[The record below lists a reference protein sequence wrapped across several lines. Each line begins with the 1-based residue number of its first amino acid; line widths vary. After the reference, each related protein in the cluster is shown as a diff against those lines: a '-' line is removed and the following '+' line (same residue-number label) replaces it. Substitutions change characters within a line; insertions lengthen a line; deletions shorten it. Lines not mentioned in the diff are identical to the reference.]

1 MLAARVE
8 LPKPDKLSWEI
19 RQLTLAEVKNKQASN
34 DLTVLWEPHD
44 KQSEYLA
51 AGEFEVLYGGAA
63 GGGKTD
69 AILIDALG
77 LQQGAIDNENY
88 QAIIFRRTFPDLKD
102 LIARAHQLYP
112 DVRSGAKYDK
122 QAHVWTFPSGARIE
136 FGHGQYEADRFKY
149 RGRAF
154 QYVGFE
160 ELTLWPTS
168 VFYDYLITRV
178 RSTDPSLT
186 CYVRANTNPD
196 GPGSKWVKDRWKIP
210 IVGTQSLLD
219 IELKDE
225 ETGNITVRQRR
236 FIPARL
242 DDNPHLM
249 NSGYRETLLLI
260 GQDDPDTM
268 KALLRGRWEPL
279 PVRGAYY
286 ATEMDAA
293 RKEGRICQLHY
304 VHGEPVN
311 TFWDLGAND
320 TTAICCHQ
328 HVARQDLFI
337 NGYEAN
343 GQPLE
348 HYVKWLQDTGYVF
361 GTHYL
366 PHDADQHRQGMKD
379 NRSMK
384 EMLEGLWPG
393 QKFVVVPR
401 IQDVTVGIELTR
413 QKLHNA
419 LFDEK
424 KCGELVSSLENYR
437 KEYDEKM
444 MTFKPTPYHDWAS
457 NYADAF
463 RQWAQGFTT
472 VSAAMLGT
480 APHRPP
486 SRINRGRSWRV

>member
-1 MLAARVE
+1 MGVLSLRTREDIKRQAAEQGDFVA
-8 LPKPDKLSWEI
+8 WEGH
-19 RQLTLAEVKNKQASN
+19 EKQEEFLVAN
-34 DLTVLWEPHD
+34 
-44 KQSEYLA
+44 
-51 AGEFEVLYGGAA
+51 EFEVLYGGAA

-77 LQQGAIDNENY
+77 GAQEAMKNRNY

-102 LIARAHQLYP
+102 LIDRSLQLYP
-112 DVRSGAKYDK
+112 DAREGLTYDK
-122 QAHVWTFPSGARIE
+122 QAHVWTSSSGARIE
-136 FGHGQYEADRFKY
+136 FGHGQYEIDRFKY

-154 QYVGFE
+154 QYAGFE
-160 ELTLWPTS
+160 EVTLWPTP
-168 VFYDYLITRV
+168 VFYEYLITRV
-178 RSTDPSLT
+178 RSADPALK

-196 GPGSKWVKDRWKIP
+196 GPGAKWVKDRWKIP
-210 IVGTQSLLD
+210 MDGTATRQV
-219 IELKDE
+219 IELVDPDTG
-225 ETGNITVRQRR
+225 ETTTRTRR

-242 DDNPHLM
+242 SDNPHLAT
-249 NSGYRETLLLI
+249 SGYRQTLILI
-260 GQDDPDTM
+260 GQSDPDSM
-268 KALLRGRWEPL
+268 EALLKGLWKPL
-279 PVRGAYY
+279 PVRGSYY

-293 RKEGRICQLHY
+293 RKEGRICELRY
-304 VHGEPVN
+304 THGEPVN

-320 TTAICCHQ
+320 TTAIACHQ
-328 HVARQDLFI
+328 HVARQHLFI
-337 NGYEAN
+337 NGFEAN

-379 NRSMK
+379 NRSMR
-384 EMLEGLWPG
+384 EMLEALWPG
-393 QKFVVVPR
+393 QAFIVVPR

-419 LFDEK
+419 YFDEK
-424 KCGELVSSLENYR
+424 KCGELISSLENYR

-444 MTFKPTPYHDWAS
+444 QTFKPTPYHDWAS

-472 VSAAMLGT
+472 VSTLQTGT
-480 APHRPP
+480 AEHRPP
-486 SRINRGRSWRV
+486 SRISRGRSWRA